1 MSKQLKIFASRSI
14 PESKGRI
21 QMAPV
26 WIFLLSGRRVIFCS
40 CKKIYF
46 LPGQPGLIFHRKG
59 CIRNNPPQTKGRHHT
74 IRNSIKKGKTFIG
87 SKIIE
92 RKQERNNH
100 QKSKM
105 TQNKHRMNETRVSQ
119 YPQRKN
125 MKRMKKM
132 QKEKIKY
139 RQDPMFLPVF

>member
-1 MSKQLKIFASRSI
+1 MEERL
-14 PESKGRI
+14 ESDSSSGVFLTQTCFLLFNCLNEWLIYSYFSSNYK

-26 WIFLLSGRRVIFCS
+26 WIFLLSGRTVIFCS

-59 CIRNNPPQTKGRHHT
+59 CIRYNPPQTKGRQHT

-92 RKQERNNH
+92 GKQERNNH
-100 QKSKM
+100 
-105 TQNKHRMNETRVSQ
+105 
-119 YPQRKN
+119 
-125 MKRMKKM
+125 
-132 QKEKIKY
+132 
-139 RQDPMFLPVF
+139 